1 MGRGAI
7 STMIFPV
14 KSPGGIAASTM
25 ETMIALCN
33 LVGFRF
39 ASDKLSPLRP
49 QATMLGVEVD
59 CSRFS
64 KGLVLLR
71 NKPGRVD
78 ELVAVLEDGST
89 QGNGILV

>member
-1 MGRGAI
+1 
-7 STMIFPV
+7 
-14 KSPGGIAASTM
+14 
-25 ETMIALCN
+25 
-33 LVGFRF
+33 
-39 ASDKLSPLRP
+39 
-49 QATMLGVEVD
+49 MLGVEVD